1 MLYSN
6 LHTHTTFSDG
16 IGTIKE
22 NIESA
27 ISKNMISLGFSDH
40 SFTACDTSYCMKLE
54 NYDKYLSDIEKAKR
68 EYAEKIKIFAGIEKD
83 YYSDIDKDAFDY
95 FLGSVHYVI
104 KNNICYPVDHSKEQQ
119 MHCITDAFGGSVLD
133 FVKCY
138 FEMVTEQAIKWK
150 PDVIGHFDVINKF
163 SIMPENDEKYI
174 EIANEAVK
182 EILKHCK
189 VFEVNTGAIS
199 RGYRKL
205 PYPNKLVLELLLKN
219 GGEVTLGSDS
229 HNPKNL
235 DYFFDESVELI
246 KEVGFKHIV
255 VFNGKGFDKILI

>member
-1 MLYSN
+1 MRFSN

-27 ISKNMISLGFSDH
+27 ISKNMVSLGFSDH

-54 NYDKYLSDIEKAKR
+54 DYDSYLCEIEKAKK
-68 EYAEKIKIFAGIEKD
+68 EYADKIQIFTGLEKD
-83 YYSDIDKDAFDY
+83 YFSDIDRSAFDY
-95 FLGSVHYVI
+95 IIGSVHYIV
-104 KNNICYPVDHSKEQQ
+104 KDNICYPVDHTGEQQ
-119 MHCITDAFGGSVLD
+119 KHCIADGFNGNVLD
-133 FVKCY
+133 FVKHFY
-138 FEMVTEQAIKWK
+138 DMVTEQAIKTK

-163 SIMPENDEKYI
+163 SLMPENDDKYI
-174 EIANEAVK
+174 EIVSEAVK
-182 EILKHCK
+182 EILKYCK

-199 RGYRKL
+199 RGYRTL
-205 PYPNKLVLELLLKN
+205 PYPNVPVLELLLKN

-235 DYFFDESVELI
+235 DYFFNESVELI
-246 KEVGFKHIV
+246 KKVGFKHIV
-255 VFNGKGFDKILI
+255 VFNGKTFDKVEI